1 MAITR
6 TISSRSDLA
15 PLAGSRAVGWWL
27 IGCCGLIFAM
37 VVIGGITRLTESG
50 LSITTWAPLGGAI
63 PPLDHADWER
73 LFAEYRLSPQYRKLN
88 QGMSLDAFRTI
99 FWWEYVHRLWGR
111 LIGLAVLAP
120 LLWFVA
126 TGRLE
131 RRLRLP
137 LAAIFVLGGLQG
149 VLGWWMVASGL
160 RDVPWVSPYRLTAH
174 LGLALVIYAAML
186 WIALG
191 LLRRGAPEAAPQ
203 AARRVAL
210 AIVALVFTTI
220 LAGGFVAGTDAG
232 LIYNSFPWM
241 GDGLIPPDYRHPALG
256 LLQNAFENH
265 PAVQFHHRVLA
276 TATVI
281 AISAFWLAM
290 RGRTRSAG
298 TRHALDLLLGMAF
311 LQAGL
316 GISTLL
322 LVVPIPL
329 AALHQAGAVALLTAA
344 LLAAHALSRTRPNG
358 DAEVGRPRMFARDQ
372 P

>member
-6 TISSRSDLA
+6 TFSSRAEAA
-15 PLAGSRAVGWWL
+15 PQEGSRVVGWWL
-27 IGCCGLIFAM
+27 IACCGLIFAM

-50 LSITTWAPLGGAI
+50 LSIVTWAPLGGAI

-73 LFAEYRLSPQYRKLN
+73 LFAEYQRSPQYRQIN
-88 QGMSLDAFRTI
+88 AGMSLDAFRTI

-111 LIGLAVLAP
+111 LIGIAVLAP

-137 LAAIFVLGGLQG
+137 LAGIFVLGGLQG
-149 VLGWWMVASGL
+149 ALGWWMVASGL

-186 WIALG
+186 WIGLG
-191 LLRRGAPEAAPQ
+191 LLRHGAPPAPAP
-203 AARRVAL
+203 AARRAAF
-210 AIVALVFTTI
+210 AIVALVFATI

-241 GDGLIPPDYRHPALG
+241 GDGLIPPDYRNPALG

-276 TATVI
+276 VTTVI
-281 AISAFWLAM
+281 AISVFWLAV

-298 TRHALDLLLGMAF
+298 ARRALDLLLGLAF

-344 LLAAHALSRTRPNG
+344 LLAAHALSRGAPVER
-358 DAEVGRPRMFARDQ
+358 ASRA
-372 P
+372 